1 MMRKAVVAYILKGHD
16 IVILIRMCFSF
27 IDNCVGTIVLVKSL
41 NFQNIF
47 FSTNFVGSKSV
58 RVSLTHFILFSCF
71 SHCLNNYI
79 PNSDFVVVLDE
90 IHKFCALG

>member
-1 MMRKAVVAYILKGHD
+1 MVAYILKGYG
-16 IVILIRMCFSF
+16 IVILIRMRFSF
-27 IDNCVGTIVLVKSL
+27 IGNCVETIVLVKSL
-41 NFQNIF
+41 NFQNFF

-58 RVSLTHFILFSCF
+58 RESLKHFLLFFCF
-71 SHCLNNYI
+71 SHRLNNHI